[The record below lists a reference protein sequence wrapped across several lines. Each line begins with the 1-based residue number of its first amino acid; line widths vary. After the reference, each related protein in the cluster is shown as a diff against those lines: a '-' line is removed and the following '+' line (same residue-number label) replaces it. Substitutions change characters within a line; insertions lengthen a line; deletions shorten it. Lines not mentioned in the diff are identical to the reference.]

1 MRNEEETMADI
12 TAADIISALGGADN
26 IDEVE
31 GCITRLRVEVEDGDL
46 VDKAALQAAGAQAVI
61 GSGTG
66 WQVIVGPVA
75 DNLAQDI
82 NDAIDGDES

>member
-1 MRNEEETMADI
+1 MADI
-12 TAADIISALGGADN
+12 KAADIIAALGGAAN
-26 IDEVE
+26 IEEVE

-46 VDKAALQAAGAQAVI
+46 VDKDALKTAGAQAVV
-61 GSGTG
+61 GGGTG

-82 NDAIDGDES
+82 QDEL

>member
-1 MRNEEETMADI
+1 MAEI
-12 TAADIISALGGADN
+12 KAADIIAALGGTDN
-26 IDEVE
+26 IEEVE

-66 WQVIVGPVA
+66 WQVIVGTVA

-82 NDAIDGDES
+82 QDEL

>member
-1 MRNEEETMADI
+1 MADI
-12 TAADIISALGGADN
+12 KAADIIAALGGTDN
-26 IDEVE
+26 IEEVE

-66 WQVIVGPVA
+66 WQVIVGTVA

-82 NDAIDGDES
+82 QDEL

>member
-1 MRNEEETMADI
+1 MADI
-12 TAADIISALGGADN
+12 KAADIIAALGGTDN

-31 GCITRLRVEVEDGDL
+31 GCITRLRVEVLDGDV

-66 WQVIVGPVA
+66 WQVIVGPIA

-82 NDAIDGDES
+82 QDEL

>member
-1 MRNEEETMADI
+1 MADI
-12 TAADIISALGGADN
+12 KAADIIAALGGTDN

-46 VDKAALQAAGAQAVI
+46 VDKDALKAAGAQAVV
-61 GSGTG
+61 GGLER
-66 WQVIVGPVA
+66 WQVIVGPIA

-82 NDAIDGDES
+82 QDEL

>member
-1 MRNEEETMADI
+1 MADI
-12 TAADIISALGGADN
+12 KAADIIAALGGTDN

-66 WQVIVGPVA
+66 WQVIVGTVA

-82 NDAIDGDES
+82 QDEL